1 MPVQSGIPQ
10 FRTFRNGID
19 VAGAHH
25 VVLFHFLNVTM
36 VAYPILT
43 RKKVQIPQL
52 RLIDN
57 RHHSPAVLCLPFF
70 QGYRHC
76 TQQQLLLCSRST
88 WTSRI

>member
-25 VVLFHFLNVTM
+25 VILLHFLNVAM

-43 RKKVQIPQL
+43 
-52 RLIDN
+52 
-57 RHHSPAVLCLPFF
+57 
-70 QGYRHC
+70 
-76 TQQQLLLCSRST
+76 
-88 WTSRI
+88 